1 MENEMKALAQSLAL
15 FLNTEA
21 TVSGMFK
28 ERFWISDM
36 AKGLFSALITRNIPK
51 NFSAAAAGGRNSD
64 SFFYRYIS
72 AAQKNADFEN
82 INIPAAKTEEHF
94 NEIAAAR
101 FTELTMGMA
110 DGVLS
115 NGVTTEL
122 LTREKTVENYKT
134 RPFARLNTAENR
146 TVEMPL
152 QNQIV
157 YKAKQPADVLKGLS
171 KTEIGRISDALGEQ
185 LHQKLAAGFPMYM
198 R

>member
-1 MENEMKALAQSLAL
+1 
-15 FLNTEA
+15 
-21 TVSGMFK
+21 
-28 ERFWISDM
+28 
-36 AKGLFSALITRNIPK
+36 
-51 NFSAAAAGGRNSD
+51 
-64 SFFYRYIS
+64 
-72 AAQKNADFEN
+72 
-82 INIPAAKTEEHF
+82 
-94 NEIAAAR
+94 
-101 FTELTMGMA
+101 MGMA

-115 NGVTTEL
+115 NGLTTEL

-134 RPFARLNTAENR
+134 RPFAQLNTAEKR

-171 KTEIGRISDALGEQ
+171 KTEIGCISDALGEQ